1 MTDCWPIII
10 VLDLRKFLLPPVWSG
25 CICVFIRNRI
35 GIIGFTSQCGN
46 NPVYCRS
53 LLIVDQ
59 KYTVVT
65 GEQAGIVAIVLDKA
79 DTMGNRVDDYLNCNR
94 GLLAMDRHGYWH
106 C

>member
-1 MTDCWPIII
+1 MRNALGLQGHCWCLEVSIGWLKIVVVLPLMT
-10 VLDLRKFLLPPVWSG
+10 LY
-25 CICVFIRNRI
+25 NR
-35 GIIGFTSQCGN
+35 
-46 NPVYCRS
+46 